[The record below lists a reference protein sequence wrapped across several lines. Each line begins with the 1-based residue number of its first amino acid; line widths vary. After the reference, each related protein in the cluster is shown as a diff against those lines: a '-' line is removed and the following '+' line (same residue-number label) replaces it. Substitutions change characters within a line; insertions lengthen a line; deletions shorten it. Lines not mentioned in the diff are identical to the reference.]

1 MLVSFSKQLNQNFE
15 QSIDRTSNAGRCW
28 KVMEMLP
35 LLWQGVRYTHQS
47 HIAVASGNSLED
59 NYVVAMLKALN
70 IGWYTNGESEEKG
83 E

>member
-1 MLVSFSKQLNQNFE
+1 M
-15 QSIDRTSNAGRCW
+15 
-28 KVMEMLP
+28 MEMLP

-47 HIAVASGNSLED
+47 HIAAASGNSLED
-59 NYVVAMLKALN
+59 NNVVAMLKALN